1 MKITY
6 RDYPEFEAVAKI
18 WNKFDTVIY
27 IEFDEELDATKEEQ
41 KKYFQKIEEKIQWIE
56 SHKDLILDTF
66 IEEEGMFDGL
76 NDMIREK
83 IAKNGIAKF
92 YDDLVFEKEVSEG
105 EFKNAIEV
113 LSIDF
118 YIDGEELTCTF
129 DLTAN
134 PDYFFGHIATIELD
148 EENNVEMGG
157 ING

>member
-1 MKITY
+1 M
-6 RDYPEFEAVAKI
+6 
-18 WNKFDTVIY
+18 
-27 IEFDEELDATKEEQ
+27 
-41 KKYFQKIEEKIQWIE
+41 
-56 SHKDLILDTF
+56 ILDTF

-134 PDYFFGHIATIELD
+134 PDYFFGHIATIEID
-148 EENNVEMGG
+148 EDNQIEMGG

>member
-18 WNKFDTVIY
+18 WNKFDTEIY
-27 IEFDEELDATKEEQ
+27 IEFDEELEATKEEQ

-118 YIDGEELTCTF
+118 YIDGKELTCTF

-148 EENNVEMGG
+148 EDNQIEMGG